1 MYQVTHSS
9 PPQKKKKKKNTLSA
23 ILCEWRVTL
32 TRIVAIIKYISN

>member
-9 PPQKKKKKKNTLSA
+9 PPQKKKKTLSA

>member
-9 PPQKKKKKKNTLSA
+9 PPQKEKKKNTLSA

-32 TRIVAIIKYISN
+32 TRTVAIIKYISN